1 MTLSVSMSRSPKSSQ
16 AARISASVN
25 IGTGSLVPQ
34 PQLGRALVIFIWI
47 VAFLERGSQ
56 SHSGY
61 GSGLGRCIQILLRLI
76 PTWGSFSPAVL
87 AGPNRCVGRHVSGT
101 PREVVSQRYLK
112 SSIVLTTNRG
122 VGPKSDLS
130 LYAD

>member
-61 GSGLGRCIQILLRLI
+61 GSGLGRMHADSAPPHPQV
-76 PTWGSFSPAVL
+76 GSF
-87 AGPNRCVGRHVSGT
+87 
-101 PREVVSQRYLK
+101 
-112 SSIVLTTNRG
+112 
-122 VGPKSDLS
+122 
-130 LYAD
+130 